1 MTRWSQLMAV
11 ALGSRCS
18 GALPRSR
25 PEWISL
31 DAVPAPLPSPE
42 HVRGQWKQTTE
53 FNGDAPGDRAGQ
65 DVSMSDDGTVIAMR
79 LPGYKKNGKTV
90 GSVRVFELKDGKWK
104 KRGNQL
110 VNHGSDLSNTSLKDL
125 VVSLSGDGSVLAY
138 GLPHGSFKGNRKAG
152 VVYVFH
158 WDGGSWTAR
167 GESLGGDGPER
178 FAGQSISLNVD
189 GSVIALGVPATEA
202 GGSLFWEGSWRPAAD
217 ALPDTNKTQERL
229 ANHSGYVHVYEWN
242 LASTMWELRGAP
254 LGSMLDARQQ
264 QLSSSVSTGQAV
276 SLSWDGNTVAY
287 GEPFHSS
294 EAQSRVGAVH
304 VAVWDGSAWWPK
316 GERMLGETQCRN
328 AGSLVSL
335 SGSGS
340 VVAFGGG
347 GCVVTYSFSTP
358 LGLWQKRG
366 GQLVNT
372 SHPTYDGA
380 GRYSL
385 TLSRDGGTLAYL
397 VPHNQLTDAGGGNWS
412 SPGAVRIFSWADQ
425 TWKKKGEII
434 GKEAN
439 GTLPR
444 GTKLNRGLC
453 LFTVSALPTAQMPP
467 RRAAAASP

>member
-217 ALPDTNKTQERL
+217 ALPDTNKT
-229 ANHSGYVHVYEWN
+229 V
-242 LASTMWELRGAP
+242 
-254 LGSMLDARQQ
+254 
-264 QLSSSVSTGQAV
+264 LS
-276 SLSWDGNTVAY
+276 N
-287 GEPFHSS
+287 
-294 EAQSRVGAVH
+294 
-304 VAVWDGSAWWPK
+304 
-316 GERMLGETQCRN
+316 
-328 AGSLVSL
+328 
-335 SGSGS
+335 
-340 VVAFGGG
+340 
-347 GCVVTYSFSTP
+347 
-358 LGLWQKRG
+358 
-366 GQLVNT
+366 
-372 SHPTYDGA
+372 
-380 GRYSL
+380 
-385 TLSRDGGTLAYL
+385 
-397 VPHNQLTDAGGGNWS
+397 
-412 SPGAVRIFSWADQ
+412 
-425 TWKKKGEII
+425 
-434 GKEAN
+434 
-439 GTLPR
+439 
-444 GTKLNRGLC
+444 
-453 LFTVSALPTAQMPP
+453 
-467 RRAAAASP
+467 